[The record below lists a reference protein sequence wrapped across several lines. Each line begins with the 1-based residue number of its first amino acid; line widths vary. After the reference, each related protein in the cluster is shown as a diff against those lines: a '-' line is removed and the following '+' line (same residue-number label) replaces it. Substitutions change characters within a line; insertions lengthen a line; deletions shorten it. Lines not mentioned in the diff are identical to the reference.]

1 MAAPRYVPSPKNQ
14 RNYYES
20 SKRKIT
26 DQWRLERPAEQ
37 KSASSKNSRFGY
49 QGPDQGYALKIVQY
63 FHERVYLT
71 SDERWTDAAQT
82 AVVVG
87 LKRAS
92 LFGRAPTRFDLEA
105 AFCLW
110 GFFDPTPDVEL
121 VELRIDNLTNIGTS
135 HNYLQRRVVA
145 DCIPVDGLKQ
155 GLEKIL
161 ESYTND
167 WHSLIDVSILGKPE
181 VP

>member
-14 RNYYES
+14 RKYYES
-20 SKRKIT
+20 SKRKLT
-26 DQWRLERPAEQ
+26 DRWRSGRPAEQ

-63 FHERVYLT
+63 FRENIYLT
-71 SDERWTDAAQT
+71 SDERWSDAAET

-105 AFCLW
+105 GFCLW
-110 GFFDPTPDVEL
+110 GFFDSTPAAEL
-121 VELRIDNLTNIGTS
+121 VELRIDILANIGTS
-135 HNYLQRRVVA
+135 HNYFQRRLVA
-145 DCIPVDGLKQ
+145 DCIPADGLKQ
-155 GLEKIL
+155 GLEEIL

-167 WHSLIDVSILGKPE
+167 WRSLIDVLILGKSE
-181 VP
+181 AL